1 MNNDH
6 IFVFTALLG
15 EVHTFESYREC
26 VALKI
31 YSKPELYMVP
41 DKTRLH
47 AKHDL
52 NISVSQSTVA
62 VLDIPINTVIA
73 FTASSANQYI

>member
-1 MNNDH
+1 M
-6 IFVFTALLG
+6 IIYLYLLVLG

-52 NISVSQSTVA
+52 NISVSQSVAA
-62 VLDIPINTVIA
+62 VLDISINTVMLIFA
-73 FTASSANQYI
+73 ANQYIETLTL

>member
-1 MNNDH
+1 MM
-6 IFVFTALLG
+6 IYLYLLLVG

-26 VALKI
+26 VDLKI

-52 NISVSQSTVA
+52 NISVSQW
-62 VLDIPINTVIA
+62 
-73 FTASSANQYI
+73 